1 MTNTLIIY
9 YPIIS
14 VCAGLSPSIKTKV
27 RPSLL
32 SDHRAEFSAIITD
45 TNYNMGIHLTRYYPR
60 LAKYNACLSTYIVLC
75 KIPLF
80 LGHNLYNT
88 KKYLTKKCYKKALYI
103 SNYIYNMQIITIF
116 TRRTKIILANV
127 KYYILTLKRK
137 RKENS
142 YDFNKQNIKV
152 AR

>member
-32 SDHRAEFSAIITD
+32 SDYRAEFSANKIDI
-45 TNYNMGIHLTRYYPR
+45 NLIMGDHLTKIYLSLARYF
-60 LAKYNACLSTYIVLC
+60 ACLSTCIVLC

-80 LGHNLYNT
+80 LGHDPYNME
-88 KKYLTKKCYKKALYI
+88 KVLNQKDVIKQLYI
-103 SNYIYNMQIITIF
+103 LSIIF
-116 TRRTKIILANV
+116 IIC
-127 KYYILTLKRK
+127 KFILYLRGKLK
-137 RKENS
+137 
-142 YDFNKQNIKV
+142 
-152 AR
+152 

>member
-9 YPIIS
+9 YPFIS

-32 SDHRAEFSAIITD
+32 STHRAEFSAIITD
-45 TNYNMGIHLTRYYPR
+45 TNYNMGDHLTKIYLSLARYF
-60 LAKYNACLSTYIVLC
+60 ACLSTCIVLC

-88 KKYLTKKCYKKALYI
+88 KAYLTKKCYKY
-103 SNYIYNMQIITIF
+103 NYIY
-116 TRRTKIILANV
+116 
-127 KYYILTLKRK
+127 
-137 RKENS
+137 
-142 YDFNKQNIKV
+142 
-152 AR
+152 

>member
-88 KKYLTKKCYKKALYI
+88 KKYLTKKCYKSDLYI
-103 SNYIYNMQIITIF
+103 KNYKFKKQ
-116 TRRTKIILANV
+116 TKEL
-127 KYYILTLKRK
+127 
-137 RKENS
+137 
-142 YDFNKQNIKV
+142 
-152 AR
+152 